1 MSMAEVIDS
10 IEHGVFRKVEI
21 KSVGN
26 TTEKV
31 ETSEF
36 PKIATHRKS
45 LEKRMRQQPFDDF
58 LTHDIKNN
66 AEKIAGILYS
76 GKDVEIRKNKD
87 GISIAEIS
95 KKVVKR

>member
-1 MSMAEVIDS
+1 MSMTELMES
-10 IEHGVFRKVEI
+10 ICDDIFREAEI

>member
-1 MSMAEVIDS
+1 MSMAELMENICDDT
-10 IEHGVFRKVEI
+10 F
-21 KSVGN
+21 
-26 TTEKV
+26 EK
-31 ETSEF
+31 
-36 PKIATHRKS
+36 RKS
-45 LEKRMRQQPFDDF
+45 QPFDDF

-66 AEKIAGILYS
+66 AEKIARILYS

>member
-1 MSMAEVIDS
+1 
-10 IEHGVFRKVEI
+10 
-21 KSVGN
+21 
-26 TTEKV
+26 
-31 ETSEF
+31 
-36 PKIATHRKS
+36 
-45 LEKRMRQQPFDDF
+45 MRQQPFDDF